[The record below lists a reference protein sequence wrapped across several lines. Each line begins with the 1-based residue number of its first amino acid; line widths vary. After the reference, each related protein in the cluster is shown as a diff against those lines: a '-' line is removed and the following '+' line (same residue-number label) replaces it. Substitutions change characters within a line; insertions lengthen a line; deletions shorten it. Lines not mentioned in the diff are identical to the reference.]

1 MRIHWHRLL
10 RRAGKGE
17 QFFKQ
22 LNDSPAPLEGQQHYE
37 RKIHQQFPAL
47 FGPKAP
53 DSSPQRAAESFIQAL
68 LSSNKHKTPGFAH
81 LLQLCKLQQHSS
93 GSTEVISGQ
102 REQAESLNRPLL
114 CLLRRVV
121 LWYYY
126 RVMYDPLDQLLAL
139 NSSYELLFQLMTP
152 HQQLSCMADVLL
164 VMACPTLQ
172 ETW

>member
-1 MRIHWHRLL
+1 VINAQLHALLISNTNRLPGFSGL
-10 RRAGKGE
+10 L
-17 QFFKQ
+17 Q
-22 LNDSPAPLEGQQHYE
+22 QQHLQDTD
-37 RKIHQQFPAL
+37 K
-47 FGPKAP
+47 
-53 DSSPQRAAESFIQAL
+53 
-68 LSSNKHKTPGFAH
+68 SSN
-81 LLQLCKLQQHSS
+81 
-93 GSTEVISGQ
+93 
-102 REQAESLNRPLL
+102 LL

-172 ETW
+172 GKW